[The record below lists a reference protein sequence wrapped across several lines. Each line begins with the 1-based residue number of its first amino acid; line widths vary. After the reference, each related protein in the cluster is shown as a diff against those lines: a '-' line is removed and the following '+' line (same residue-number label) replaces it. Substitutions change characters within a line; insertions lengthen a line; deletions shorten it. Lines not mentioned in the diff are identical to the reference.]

1 MKKALQILLLT
12 IFTISIPTESYSF
25 IGTLAKGGKIIHS
38 LSKSGSFFF
47 KTKIWKAGGIS
58 AADSVAVEALN
69 IRKINKNLIGE
80 IGKTEHGKIFR
91 SIKDSPD
98 EIILS
103 EYKHYDD
110 VSINDVE
117 LYRLLIPR
125 PAYRHLAKDLKPE
138 NSIYACEKN
147 TGEIFYFSIMPKRN
161 KALVSSSD
169 KMVGKQRLI
178 ILYSKPK
185 GTILKT
191 KEPNNSNNYFVLL
204 PNYKFYSDASN
215 SLENLVNKMHDNT
228 IPINGECYD
237 TDVEDKTLV
246 RYESDKKITLVDEKQ
261 VSLKIPLIIFFVT
274 IAWFTFGHF
283 FHKNISRTEK
293 RFLKF
298 INLYILVTFISV
310 VLINIVSWGSL
321 LTVFTFNLAWYFRS
335 ILIFIFVLYVFY
347 TYTFAKRSYEDLKI
361 KYKGKGAQ
369 KMKIINYLNFV
380 VPIFFVLIFFILYNL

>member
-1 MKKALQILLLT
+1 
-12 IFTISIPTESYSF
+12 
-25 IGTLAKGGKIIHS
+25 
-38 LSKSGSFFF
+38 
-47 KTKIWKAGGIS
+47 
-58 AADSVAVEALN
+58 
-69 IRKINKNLIGE
+69 
-80 IGKTEHGKIFR
+80 FR

>member
-1 MKKALQILLLT
+1 MKKALQILILV
-12 IFTISIPTESYSF
+12 IISLSVPTDSYSF
-25 IGTLAKGGKIIHS
+25 ISALKAGKFIHTLSQGGKFMNF
-38 LSKSGSFFF
+38 LSKSGNFLF
-47 KTKIWKAGGIS
+47 KTKIFKAGGVS
-58 AADSVAVEALN
+58 TVDTVAKEALN

-169 KMVGKQRLI
+169 KMVGKQRLV
-178 ILYSKPK
+178 ILHSKPK

-191 KEPNNSNNYFVLL
+191 KEPNTSNNYFRLYFSVS
-204 PNYKFYSDASN
+204 FFQ
-215 SLENLVNKMHDNT
+215 
-228 IPINGECYD
+228 
-237 TDVEDKTLV
+237 KT
-246 RYESDKKITLVDEKQ
+246 
-261 VSLKIPLIIFFVT
+261 
-274 IAWFTFGHF
+274 
-283 FHKNISRTEK
+283 
-293 RFLKF
+293 
-298 INLYILVTFISV
+298 YI
-310 VLINIVSWGSL
+310 
-321 LTVFTFNLAWYFRS
+321 
-335 ILIFIFVLYVFY
+335 
-347 TYTFAKRSYEDLKI
+347 
-361 KYKGKGAQ
+361 
-369 KMKIINYLNFV
+369 
-380 VPIFFVLIFFILYNL
+380 